1 MRSGVVILA
10 VAMGLSACEGAP
22 PERPQPASLE
32 DGDRCFANQDW
43 NCAAANY
50 NGYLQT
56 YPDDPAVNAKL
67 GMART
72 RAGHHREAVPF
83 YRRAESLG
91 VATYDMY
98 AGYAISLEATGDL
111 DGAIRANELALE
123 AVPSLV
129 DVRGSLAAQLVRRG
143 DPEAALALLEEFD
156 DHLRSVGQRPYFPA
170 QIAAIR
176 EQMQRDQRTAG
187 ASAAE
192 GASPG

>member
-1 MRSGVVILA
+1 MRRVIILA
-10 VAMGLSACEGAP
+10 FALGLAACEGGIAEP
-22 PERPQPASLE
+22 PPQPASLS
-32 DGDRCFANQDW
+32 DGDQCFADRNW

-56 YPDDPAVNAKL
+56 YPDDPTVNAKL
-67 GMART
+67 AIART

-83 YRRAESLG
+83 YRRAEDLG

-111 DGAIRANELALE
+111 DGAIRANERALE

-143 DPEAALALLEEFD
+143 EPEEALALLEEFD
-156 DHLRSVGQRPYFPA
+156 AYLRENGENPYFTA
-170 QIAAIR
+170 QIAGIR
-176 EQMQRDQRTAG
+176 EQMERAPQAPGPTATSG
-187 ASAAE
+187 A
-192 GASPG
+192 

>member
-1 MRSGVVILA
+1 MRRVIILA
-10 VAMGLSACEGAP
+10 CALGLAACEAGNAEP
-22 PERPQPASLE
+22 PPQPASLE
-32 DGDRCFANQDW
+32 DGDQCFADRNW

-67 GMART
+67 AIART

-83 YRRAESLG
+83 YRRAEDLG
-91 VATYDMY
+91 VATFDMY

-111 DGAIRANELALE
+111 DGAIRANERALE

-143 DPEAALALLEEFD
+143 EPEEALALLEEFD
-156 DHLRSVGQRPYFPA
+156 AYLRENGENPYFTA
-170 QIAAIR
+170 QIAGIR
-176 EQMQRDQRTAG
+176 EQMARTPQAAQAG
-187 ASAAE
+187 AAT
-192 GASPG
+192 GA